1 MKDEFAFI
9 NKKITREDIN
19 VAFKEYIEK
28 GGKVKI
34 LPPEV
39 GNNEIADFGSHS
51 EDRNYSQ
58 IPGMAN

>member
-19 VAFKEYIEK
+19 AAFKEYVEK
-28 GGKVKI
+28 GGTVKI

-39 GNNEIADFGSHS
+39 GSNEILDFGGHS
-51 EDRNYSQ
+51 EDKNYRQ